1 MHKVI
6 VSVIQHRDWTI
17 ETVMQSYL
25 QSFVGKRCWW
35 QHLLLCHTL
44 PTYEIYWLPDI
55 PKKQWP
61 EASREPW
68 PIFYTI
74 SEKLTPI
81 QSHTAR
87 GKGRGTTLMVTLDG
101 WSG

>member
-6 VSVIQHRDWTI
+6 VPVIQHRDWTI

-68 PIFYTI
+68 ATLGQCGSSGMQRRDPVSMRV
-74 SEKLTPI
+74 SEHDK
-81 QSHTAR
+81 AA
-87 GKGRGTTLMVTLDG
+87 V
-101 WSG
+101 

>member
-6 VSVIQHRDWTI
+6 VPVIQHRDWTI

-25 QSFVGKRCWW
+25 QSFVGKR
-35 QHLLLCHTL
+35 LTL

-61 EASREPW
+61 EASGEPR
-68 PIFYTI
+68 PTLCQCGSSGMQRRDPVSMRV
-74 SEKLTPI
+74 SE
-81 QSHTAR
+81 HD
-87 GKGRGTTLMVTLDG
+87 KGAV
-101 WSG
+101 